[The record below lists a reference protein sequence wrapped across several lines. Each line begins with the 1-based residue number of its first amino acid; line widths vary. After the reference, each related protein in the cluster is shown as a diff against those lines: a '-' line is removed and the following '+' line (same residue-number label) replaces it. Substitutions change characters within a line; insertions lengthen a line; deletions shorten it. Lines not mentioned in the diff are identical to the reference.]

1 MYYYITYTG
10 CCEIEADTL
19 EEAKEIFLNAAK
31 DGSITNITTD
41 YDIES
46 INW

>member
-1 MYYYITYTG
+1 MFYYITYTG

-19 EEAKEIFLNAAK
+19 EEAKEIFLNATK
-31 DGSITNITTD
+31 DGGITNITTE